1 MVKEQ
6 LLRRGISNK
15 KVITA
20 FLKVPRENFV
30 PPELRGEAYEDC
42 ALPLEKGQTISQ
54 PYMVGL
60 MTELLE
66 IEREDRILEIGTG
79 WGYQTAILAE
89 LGGEVFSIER
99 LESLQKKAKQKLQ
112 ELGYRNIYFRVGDGT
127 LGWREKAPFNK
138 IIVTAGAPSLPL
150 PLIDQLLEKG
160 KLVVPVGN
168 SFSQT
173 LKLFT
178 KDEQGKVEE
187 KSFGGCVF
195 VPLIGK
201 YGWEK

>member
-1 MVKEQ
+1 
-6 LLRRGISNK
+6 
-15 KVITA
+15 
-20 FLKVPRENFV
+20 
-30 PPELRGEAYEDC
+30 
-42 ALPLEKGQTISQ
+42 
-54 PYMVGL
+54 
-60 MTELLE
+60 
-66 IEREDRILEIGTG
+66 
-79 WGYQTAILAE
+79 
-89 LGGEVFSIER
+89 
-99 LESLQKKAKQKLQ
+99 
-112 ELGYRNIYFRVGDGT
+112 VGDGT